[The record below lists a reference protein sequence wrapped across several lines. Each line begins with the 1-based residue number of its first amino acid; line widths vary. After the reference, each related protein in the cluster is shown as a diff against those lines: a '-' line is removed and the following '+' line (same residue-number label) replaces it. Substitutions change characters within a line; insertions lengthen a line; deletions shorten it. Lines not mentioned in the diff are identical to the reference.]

1 MSARRRGLWREPLVL
16 MVALGVAIF
25 AFDAWRRSGRA
36 DPQTI
41 EVTDTVRQHV
51 ASELKARLGRAPSD
65 EELAAGV
72 ERWIDREVLYREAL
86 ALGLDRD
93 DPVIRDR
100 LVRKVEFIQQS
111 VAPPVEVD
119 DVTLQAYAAAHP
131 ERYGARMRYDFVQLA
146 YAKAADPDGAQAR
159 AGLAELQAGADPKAL
174 GPTVGTSRKFTP
186 ANAARSFGPAF
197 AEALAAQP
205 VGEWA
210 LLDLPDT
217 YTLLRVDAA
226 TAEGAPD
233 MREIAERVRRDYVS
247 EQQRAHLDAV
257 VQRLREGYRIEG
269 VP

>member
-1 MSARRRGLWREPLVL
+1 MSARRRLWREPLVH
-16 MVALGVAIF
+16 MVLLGVAIF
-25 AFDAWRRSGRA
+25 AFDAWRRGGQP
-36 DPQTI
+36 DPQAI

-51 ASELKARLGRAPSD
+51 ASELKVRLGRAPSA
-65 EELAAGV
+65 EELEAGV
-72 ERWIDREVLYREAL
+72 QRWIDREVLYREAL

-111 VAPPVEVD
+111 VAPAIEVD
-119 DVTLQAYAAAHP
+119 DATLRQYAAAHP

-146 YAKAADPDGAQAR
+146 YAKSADPEGTRARDALAQ
-159 AGLAELQAGADPKAL
+159 LQAGADPKSL
-174 GPTVGTSRKFTP
+174 GPRVGTSRKFTP

-210 LLDLPDT
+210 LLDLPTT

-226 TAEGAPD
+226 AAEGAPD
-233 MREIAERVRRDYVS
+233 MDAILDRVRRDYVS
-247 EQQRAHLDAV
+247 EQQRAQVDAV
-257 VQRLREGYRIEG
+257 VQRLRADYRIEG
-269 VP
+269 AP